1 FGSQFRLGPRNFR
14 RSDGEHEELRRR
26 ATRIQESGRGGA
38 AAGGHALPLGE
49 RLLVAEHVGCGN
61 GAVSRRTRKRSLE
74 LHGAVENREH
84 HSGAAR
90 RFVPSVGG
98 SPKSS
103 GCVSESDGSARW
115 RARNAT
121 CRVTRGRPCVQTSSQ
136 NTFDSLPRVEISRE
150 SRLHWRGVSGTE
162 WVPVRAAQRSYSA
175 LALSPSPCL

>member
-1 FGSQFRLGPRNFR
+1 MYYFLVLGLCSVCFFFFFQAEDGIRDPLVTEFRRVLFRSFAAPAGESGSVVFAGQGAHEIVRGGAIETQRFGSQFRLGPRNFR

-103 GCVSESDGSARW
+103 G
-115 RARNAT
+115 
-121 CRVTRGRPCVQTSSQ
+121 
-136 NTFDSLPRVEISRE
+136 
-150 SRLHWRGVSGTE
+150 
-162 WVPVRAAQRSYSA
+162 
-175 LALSPSPCL
+175 